1 MRWSAPFVYVALVV
15 FVASAVA
22 ILMSLES
29 GSRGL
34 ALMGALGNVL
44 AGVLFVLSIW
54 LPRRKVDWERIEA
67 EQRLWESGP
76 LGRKWLRVRRR
87 IYNRWKF

>member
-1 MRWSAPFVYVALVV
+1 MRWSPTFLYVALMI
-15 FVASAVA
+15 FLASAGA
-22 ILMSLES
+22 ILLSLEN
-29 GSRGL
+29 GSQGL
-34 ALMGALGNVL
+34 ALAGAFGNVV

-54 LPRRKVDWERIEA
+54 LPRRKVDWQRIEA

-87 IYNRWKF
+87 IYSRWKF

>member
-1 MRWSAPFVYVALVV
+1 MRWSPSFVYVALVI
-15 FVASAVA
+15 FLASAVA

-29 GSRGL
+29 GSQWL
-34 ALMGALGNVL
+34 ALVGAVGNII

-54 LPRRKVDWERIEA
+54 LPRKKVDWDRIEA

-76 LGRKWLRVRRR
+76 LGRKWLRVRKR
-87 IYNRWKF
+87 IYNLWKF

>member
-1 MRWSAPFVYVALVV
+1 MRASPLFLYAALVV
-15 FVASAVA
+15 FVSSAVA
-22 ILMSLES
+22 ILMSLEN

-34 ALMGALGNVL
+34 AVAGAFGNVV
-44 AGVLFVLSIW
+44 AGVFFVLSIW

-76 LGRKWLRVRRR
+76 LGRRWLRVRRR
-87 IYNRWKF
+87 IYKRWKL

>member
-1 MRWSAPFVYVALVV
+1 MRFSSTFVYVALIV
-15 FVASAVA
+15 FLGSAVA
-22 ILMSLES
+22 IILSLES

-34 ALMGALGNVL
+34 ALVGAFGNVV
-44 AGVLFVLSIW
+44 AGVLFVLSVW

-76 LGRKWLRVRRR
+76 LGRKWLRVRKR